1 MFHKEGPPVGHVI
14 GFVRVESP
22 PLAPLSLAPLWAPA
36 NARVAKTNL
45 IEAILSNVFSTHPV
59 FINTPTVSQLFD
71 ASRSAPVT
79 E

>member
-45 IEAILSNVFSTHPV
+45 IEAILSNIFSTHPV
-59 FINTPTVSQLFD
+59 FIDSPTVSQHFRRQSLCPGD
-71 ASRSAPVT
+71 
-79 E
+79 